1 MKKGRKI
8 LRLFSE
14 ELVVVNM
21 GLDAFAEALRKE
33 EVTVLQ
39 VNWRPPAGGDQRLIA
54 LLDRLEK

>member
-1 MKKGRKI
+1 MKKVKKI

-21 GLDAFAEALRKE
+21 GLDAFAEALRRE

-39 VNWRPPAGGDQRLIA
+39 MNWRPPAGGDPRLIA
-54 LLDRLEK
+54 MLDKLEK